1 MSRSCYYLAL
11 IALLALTPAPVFSQS
26 SAREHSPTI
35 SSSNEDTLGMI
46 SLPSKHNVQITSE
59 RLERLIR
66 EKGLSF
72 FGKIDHRAN
81 AERAKLSLRPTML
94 ILFGNPHSGTLLM
107 HQNQTIGL
115 DLPLKY
121 LVWQTSDKEVY
132 ITWNNPYYLARRHGL
147 PPDLELLAKTSQLLT
162 ALAQQAGN

>member
-1 MSRSCYYLAL
+1 MSRFSLCLT
-11 IALLALTPAPVFSQS
+11 LLLLFSPAAAFAQPARSQN
-26 SAREHSPTI
+26 PTL
-35 SSSNEDTLGMI
+35 SSSREDTLGMV
-46 SLPSKHNVQITSE
+46 SLPSKHSVQVTTD

-81 AERAKLSLRPTML
+81 AEKAKLSLRPTTL
-94 ILFGNPHSGTLLM
+94 VLFGNPHSGTLLM
-107 HQNQTIGL
+107 HQNQTMGL

-121 LVWQTSDKEVY
+121 LVWQTSDQEVY

-147 PPDLELLAKTSQLLT
+147 PQDLELLSRTSQLLT